1 MLASAGRGSIT
12 AMSTVSH
19 AMTTSALP
27 DMQFFQLLRHLE
39 LTARKSKGVAAGA
52 IGHDL
57 PLKKEFAD
65 FAVIQSAAFP
75 GSACTKIDRVDHG
88 EFTQSKLHIACFG
101 LTGPS
106 GVMPIHYTEL
116 LSSRA
121 RQKDTALKTL
131 LDGFNARSVSFL
143 YRAWQ
148 KNRLPIMQEHLT
160 RATVNRQVDP
170 AKAMLKAYV
179 GLAEGD
185 KEKSIKTD
193 TESLALYFSG
203 YYSKRPRNAAGLS
216 KIISRVLG
224 CQVTLQQ
231 FYGRW
236 FDLEPEQRNTI
247 GCKNATLGKDFVI
260 GSSVFEGSC
269 SIRIQTAPV
278 SLADFKSLQPGQPKF
293 LILKELINLYVGQD
307 YLIDLQVVLKGV
319 EKPPFILA
327 NDTTLQDS
335 LRLGEGLW
343 LSAASNHQNVADAIY
358 EVNR

>member
-1 MLASAGRGSIT
+1 MALMHVQSVFVSGLA
-12 AMSTVSH
+12 
-19 AMTTSALP
+19 
-27 DMQFFQLLRHLE
+27 
-39 LTARKSKGVAAGA
+39 
-52 IGHDL
+52 
-57 PLKKEFAD
+57 
-65 FAVIQSAAFP
+65 
-75 GSACTKIDRVDHG
+75 
-88 EFTQSKLHIACFG
+88 
-101 LTGPS
+101 
-106 GVMPIHYTEL
+106 
-116 LSSRA
+116 
-121 RQKDTALKTL
+121 
-131 LDGFNARSVSFL
+131 
-143 YRAWQ
+143 

-278 SLADFKSLQPGQPKF
+278 SLADFKVCNRASQSSSFSKSLLTSMWVK
-293 LILKELINLYVGQD
+293 II
-307 YLIDLQVVLKGV
+307 
-319 EKPPFILA
+319 
-327 NDTTLQDS
+327 
-335 LRLGEGLW
+335 
-343 LSAASNHQNVADAIY
+343 
-358 EVNR
+358 